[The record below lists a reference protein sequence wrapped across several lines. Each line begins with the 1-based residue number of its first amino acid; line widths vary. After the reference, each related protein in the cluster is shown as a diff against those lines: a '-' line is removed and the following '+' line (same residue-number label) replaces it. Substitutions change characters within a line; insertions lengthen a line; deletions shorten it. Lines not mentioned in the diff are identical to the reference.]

1 MNRDPKATNRGWT
14 FAGRRLVT
22 LPEPSRQD
30 HSVRAVWVFQHDD
43 AEPPALVRTVLERL
57 DLNLVTV
64 RPEREAL
71 PDRLPEDISALVL
84 MGGPF
89 GAYQQDTQPW
99 IAREVALLREAIDT
113 ARPVLGICLGAQL
126 LAAAGGANVYP
137 ADPPKELGWHRV
149 KLTPEGQR
157 DPLSR
162 FLANPLTGDPT
173 FVFQWHGDTFDLPPG
188 AMRLAAS
195 TRFPQQ
201 AFRLGRVA
209 YGFQFH
215 FEVTEDVIRH
225 WVNLWRREL
234 QDQEVTADD
243 ILSGIKE
250 HLPLL
255 NRRGEELVRAF
266 AALIHASP
274 LRELPAPPVQA
285 ETSRTVR
292 RPRID
297 PHPTGVDAS
306 NLAAV
311 AAFRLQEE
319 AHRRMLAHDAD
330 ASAAAG
336 EEAGDG
342 VPARPVPR
350 PPKTAP
356 R

>member
-1 MNRDPKATNRGWT
+1 M
-14 FAGRRLVT
+14 
-22 LPEPSRQD
+22 
-30 HSVRAVWVFQHDD
+30 RAVWVFQHDD
-43 AEPPALVRTVLERL
+43 AEPPALIRTVLGRL
-57 DLNLVTV
+57 DLNFSTI
-64 RPEREAL
+64 RPDREPL
-71 PDRLPEDISALVL
+71 PDKLPEEFSALVL

-89 GAYQQDTQPW
+89 GVYQHESQPW
-99 IAREVALLREAIDT
+99 IAKEVALLREAIDT

-126 LAAAGGANVYP
+126 LASAGGANVYP
-137 ADPPKELGWHRV
+137 ADPPKELGWQRI

-173 FVFQWHGDTFDLPPG
+173 CVFQWHGDTFDLPPG
-188 AMRLAAS
+188 AVRLAAS

-225 WVNLWRREL
+225 WVTLWRREL
-234 QDQEVTADD
+234 QDHEVTEDD

-274 LRELPAPPVQA
+274 LRKLPAAPVQA
-285 ETSRTVR
+285 ESTPTELRQ
-292 RPRID
+292 RIERY
-297 PHPTGVDAS
+297 PTGVDAS

-311 AAFRLQEE
+311 AAFHEREE
-319 AHRRMLAHDAD
+319 AERQAQARKAD
-330 ASAAAG
+330 ASGPAAQETGQRNA
-336 EEAGDG
+336 ARL
-342 VPARPVPR
+342 PAR
-350 PPKTAP
+350 PPKTP
-356 R
+356 PG